1 MGDPSTGPTR
11 GRRKSLLDIG
21 MSLGVLDSSQTL
33 PRGFETPIAPPLE
46 ELHLTP
52 RSRDISPGPH
62 SHSADNSSTGTGS
75 STHELRSP
83 ARHARSFSKSESR
96 SASSEPSV
104 VFDELSDDGPRL
116 MLERV
121 ATPPRETLFEPVV
134 ERVEPEIRSPPI
146 AVPAA
151 RSSMPDPSS
160 SISPVDHQ
168 RHASADPHLN
178 PRFAHLSGNIAYSS
192 TTPNPRTSSSPLSGA
207 LSFFS
212 KIFTPIQEL
221 AQSAASSIATSST
234 PPNGSPDARMTL
246 NGSSPAPYSR
256 NSNEIPRSNSASPH
270 HHVLSTRP
278 PYVQT

>member
-1 MGDPSTGPTR
+1 M
-11 GRRKSLLDIG
+11 LDA
-21 MSLGVLDSSQTL
+21 SESL
-33 PRGFETPIAPPLE
+33 PRGFETPIPPPLE

-52 RSRDISPGPH
+52 RSREISPGPH
-62 SHSADNSSTGTGS
+62 SQSGENSSTGTAS
-75 STHELRSP
+75 STHSLKSSSRYTREHSR
-83 ARHARSFSKSESR
+83 SESR

-104 VFDELSDDGPRL
+104 VFDELPDDGPRL
-116 MLERV
+116 VLERV
-121 ATPPRETLFEPVV
+121 ATPPREILFEPVA
-134 ERVEPEIRSPPI
+134 EGVEPEIRSPPI

-160 SISPVDHQ
+160 SVSPADHH
-168 RHASADPHLN
+168 RYASADPHLN

-234 PPNGSPDARMTL
+234 PPNGSPDTRMTL

-270 HHVLSTRP
+270 HSVLSTRP
-278 PYVQT
+278 TYVHIQPRKTQESAWPQIS